1 VSTAGLLTPAGKHFT
16 FHMGRILAGWKH
28 EKVPPAAAA
37 RAREE
42 AERHLTRWRRA
53 NADLRP

>member
-1 VSTAGLLTPAGKHFT
+1 
-16 FHMGRILAGWKH
+16 MGRILAGWKH

-53 NADLRP
+53 NANLRP